1 MNEEYLWDRT
11 GEPDPEIARLEG
23 LLAPLRYRSEAARG
37 DFRAPGGAR
46 VGKPWWLATAAAA
59 ALAITFSLS
68 FYEQAHRLQNS
79 SMWKIFG
86 TGGMP
91 RVVRNGEA
99 IETDG
104 STARL
109 ESDFVGEVQV
119 DPHSRLRVTE
129 STKDRQ
135 RLDLEHG
142 TIHALIWAPPRQF
155 VVDTPSSTTIDLGCR
170 YTLQVAADGS
180 GSLNV
185 ETGWVAFQWRN
196 IESFIPAGAA
206 CSTRPGRGPGTPY
219 FKDAPADLRMAVSR
233 FDGGD
238 AKALDLIISD
248 ARPRDAL
255 TLWHLLSRTRG
266 EDRGK
271 VFERFSDLVKLSPSV
286 TKQKVIDSDPAALDA
301 AWNALNLGDTGWWR
315 EWKRKW

>member
-11 GEPDPEIARLEG
+11 GEPDPEIARLEA
-23 LLAPLRYRSEAARG
+23 LLAHLQYRPETARR
-37 DFRAPGGAR
+37 DFIAPGRTPVRKA
-46 VGKPWWLATAAAA
+46 WWLATALAA
-59 ALAITFSLS
+59 ALAITFALS
-68 FYEQAHRLQNS
+68 FYEHAHRLQDS
-79 SMWKIFG
+79 SMWKISW

-91 RVVRNGEA
+91 QVVRKGEA

-129 STKDRQ
+129 STKDQQ

-142 TIHALIWAPPRQF
+142 TIHALIWAPPKQF

-170 YTLQVAADGS
+170 YTLQIAADGS

-206 CSTRPGRGPGTPY
+206 CSTKPGRGPGTPY
-219 FKDAPADLRMAVSR
+219 FEDAPADLRTAVDR

-238 AKALDLIISD
+238 AKALDVIISD

-255 TLWHLLSRTRG
+255 TLWHLLSRTRRD
-266 EDRGK
+266 DRGK
-271 VFERFSDLVKLSPSV
+271 VFERFSELVKLPPGV
-286 TKQKVIDSDPAALDA
+286 TKQKVIDSDPAALDT